1 MKVAT
6 GLAIGNKA
14 LPELAAQAVLSAMQ
28 KAELDSPTC
37 VLLFLTSEFAAKP
50 QLAIKAAAKAASCTQ
65 IIGCS
70 AIGIFTE
77 EDWVIDSPAA
87 AAMVF
92 SENIWVKNT
101 DKNQEENTGILNDK
115 TNENF
120 GLTKQSILLTLAA
133 PSAINSSW
141 LDSKSAR
148 FGGVSGDA
156 IGHGAFSV
164 WENAKGVTQGLCEMQ
179 LSNTD
184 YAVGATHGL
193 KLITSPRRVTAC
205 HQHDI
210 QKVAN
215 LPALNT
221 LKSAFNKHAANTAPT
236 SQTSLPYHQLMA
248 VHATHASQIE
258 RGDYSLATIIAG
270 DESAGTVTLAKPL
283 QVGDWLSWA
292 VRDSDAAQIDLVK
305 TATQLK
311 QQLAVKPAFSLL
323 FSNLGR
329 GPYLYNGIDQDLA
342 LIKTLFP
349 QLPLIGFYGNGE
361 IAPILG
367 KNTLLQYSAVLGLFG
382 R

>member
-14 LPELAAQAVLSAMQ
+14 LPELAAQAVTSAMQ
-28 KAELDSPTC
+28 KAKLDSPAC
-37 VLLFLTSEFAAKP
+37 VLLFLTSEFASQP
-50 QLAIKAAAKAASCTQ
+50 QLAIKAAAKVASCTQ
-65 IIGCS
+65 VIGCS

-92 SENIWVKNT
+92 SDNIWSKPTQKN
-101 DKNQEENTGILNDK
+101 LND
-115 TNENF
+115 
-120 GLTKQSILLTLAA
+120 QSNLLTLAA
-133 PSAINSSW
+133 PNAINSSW
-141 LDSKSAR
+141 LESAALR

-179 LSNTD
+179 LSD
-184 YAVGATHGL
+184 MDCAVGATHGL
-193 KLITSPRRVTAC
+193 KLMTSPRRITAC
-205 HQHDI
+205 NRHDVLKI
-210 QKVAN
+210 AN
-215 LPALNT
+215 L
-221 LKSAFNKHAANTAPT
+221 SAYNNLRSAWHKHAQNIA
-236 SQTSLPYHQLMA
+236 SIDQVQVPYHQLIA
-248 VHATHASQIE
+248 AHASRASHIE
-258 RGDYSLATIIAG
+258 RGDYSLATIITG
-270 DESAGTVTLAKPL
+270 DESSGTVTLAKPL
-283 QVGDWLSWA
+283 HVGDWISWA
-292 VRDSDAAQIDLVK
+292 IRDMDAAQVDLVK

-311 QQLAVKPAFSLL
+311 QQLGVKPEFSLL

-329 GPYLYNGIDQDLA
+329 GPYFYDGIDQDLA

-361 IAPILG
+361 IAPING

>member
-14 LPELAAQAVLSAMQ
+14 LPELAAQAVLTAIE
-28 KAELDSPTC
+28 KARLDSPAC
-37 VLLFLTSEFAAKP
+37 VLLFLTSEFASHP

-92 SENIWVKNT
+92 SENIWLKPAKDT
-101 DKNQEENTGILNDK
+101 PL
-115 TNENF
+115 TNE
-120 GLTKQSILLTLAA
+120 LTLLTLTA
-133 PSAINSSW
+133 PNAINSLW
-141 LDSKSAR
+141 LDSNAVR

-156 IGHGAFSV
+156 IGHGSFSV
-164 WENAKGVTQGLCEMQ
+164 WENAKGITQGLCEMQ
-179 LSNTD
+179 LTNMEC
-184 YAVGATHGL
+184 AVGATHGL
-193 KLITSPRRVTAC
+193 KLITSPRRITAC
-205 HQHDI
+205 NQHDI
-210 QKVAN
+210 IHIAH
-215 LPALNT
+215 LSALSV
-221 LKSAFNKHAANTAPT
+221 LKSAWNKYAPANQPI
-236 SQTSLPYHQLMA
+236 PYHRLMA
-248 VHATHASQIE
+248 VHATRAAHIE

-270 DESAGTVTLAKPL
+270 DKASGAVTLAKPL
-283 QVGDWLSWA
+283 QVGDWISWA
-292 VRDSDAAQIDLVK
+292 VRDMDAAQVDLVK

-311 QQLAVKPAFSLL
+311 QQLSVKPQFSLL

-329 GPYLYNGIDQDLA
+329 GPYFYNGIDQDLA
-342 LIKTLFP
+342 LIRTLFP
-349 QLPLIGFYGNGE
+349 HLPLIGFYGNGE
-361 IAPILG
+361 IAPVLG